1 MGWWVQ
7 RNTKMEEKL
16 EELERPKN
24 RKPTKLVKKKKKGKN
39 EGLGNS
45 KLGISKKNF
54 KTNQCL
60 QRKGR

>member
-16 EELERPKN
+16 EELERLKN
-24 RKPTKLVKKKKKGKN
+24 RKPIKLVKEKGKN
-39 EGLGNS
+39 ESLGNS
-45 KLGISKKNF
+45 KLGISKKDF

>member
-1 MGWWVQ
+1 
-7 RNTKMEEKL
+7 MEEKL

-24 RKPTKLVKKKKKGKN
+24 RKQTKLVKEKGKN

-54 KTNQCL
+54 KINQCL
-60 QRKGR
+60 PGREGE